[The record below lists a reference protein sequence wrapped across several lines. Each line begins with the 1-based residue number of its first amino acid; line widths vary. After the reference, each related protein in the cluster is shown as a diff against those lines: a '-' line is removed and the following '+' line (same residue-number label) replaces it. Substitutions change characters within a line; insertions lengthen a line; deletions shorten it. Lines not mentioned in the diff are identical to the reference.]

1 MKKLLVAFV
10 VLMMMAPMAL
20 FSQNN
25 MMIVHLKNGLVAE
38 FLFKYEPVITF
49 TDTDIVLTTSMGSI
63 TYPLANLT
71 KFTFSKKD
79 LPTTEVEEIE
89 EDVRKVTFSIDEYT
103 INIDGAKA
111 DEAVYVIASDGKV
124 LDAYKTDKEGS
135 LSFSIAD
142 LPDGTYIIRSE
153 EITFKILKK

>member
-1 MKKLLVAFV
+1 MKKILIAFV

-25 MMIVHLKNGLVAE
+25 VMIAHLKNGLVAE

-49 TDTDIVLTTSMGSI
+49 TDTDIVLTTTMGSI

-111 DEAVYVIASDGKV
+111 DEAVHVIATDGKV
-124 LDAYKTDKEGS
+124 VGAYKTDQDGV

>member
-1 MKKLLVAFV
+1 MKKFLIAFV
-10 VLMMMAPMAL
+10 ALMMMAPVAL

-25 MMIVHLKNGLVAE
+25 VMTAHLKNGLVAE

-49 TDTDIVLTTSMGSI
+49 TDTDIVLTTTMGSI

-71 KFTFSKKD
+71 KFTFGKKD
-79 LPTTEVEEIE
+79 LPTEVEEVK
-89 EDVRKVTFSIDEYT
+89 EDVRKVSFSIDEYT

-111 DEAVYVIASDGKV
+111 DEAVHVIATDGKV
-124 LDAYKTDKEGS
+124 VGAYKTDQDGV